1 VHPCRRT
8 ITPPYAGK
16 HSAQP
21 SQVSPV
27 RCTERLCRHAND
39 WKCPVVMVSIPLA
52 RRHGMCGRV
61 ASTRSRSGS
70 EAPEPGPPRLR
81 AGRNRR
87 RRRSATPGMARG
99 ERYVSVDRQSKGGVN
114 FSRMTRRRLAAE
126 VSEGLGRSPGPCH
139 TSSASFLSTSHR
151 FAKVAERMPG
161 QLSGDLLDHELS
173 SVERDRVTGALA
185 LQLDSD
191 EPRRVVR
198 ESRQQQCRDAGHHR
212 KHSATGLLLPSFSK
226 NGATIKTMATG

>member
-1 VHPCRRT
+1 ML
-8 ITPPYAGK
+8 
-16 HSAQP
+16 Q
-21 SQVSPV
+21 
-27 RCTERLCRHAND
+27 
-39 WKCPVVMVSIPLA
+39 
-52 RRHGMCGRV
+52 
-61 ASTRSRSGS
+61 
-70 EAPEPGPPRLR
+70 
-81 AGRNRR
+81 
-87 RRRSATPGMARG
+87 
-99 ERYVSVDRQSKGGVN
+99 SVDRQSKGGVN

-139 TSSASFLSTSHR
+139 TSSASFLSTPHR